1 MALASV
7 HNIDVE
13 GKASI
18 AHTDIAPGQFVKVKD
33 IFKLNDFNRAR
44 FIRWSK
50 SKNKACRF
58 TVGKNAGKNRSPEE
72 YKYEPESEK
81 VGLTASWAFLFGSSL
96 LGSHTYPLFVLG

>member
-13 GKASI
+13 GRASI

-81 VGLTASWAFLFGSSL
+81 VGLLLHGLFCLEVACWGLTRTLFLF
-96 LGSHTYPLFVLG
+96 